1 MRRVRQALTG
11 LSTLTVVLGLAAPA
25 VADPGSGRT
34 STQVTA
40 EAERTAET
48 VVVLAREADRR
59 AGDARQAA
67 GELAAAFAD
76 LARADEELRAVDG
89 RLRAARSRRSASVR
103 ALYVEGESGMAAAV
117 LTAGSVKDALWR
129 LSVGRRVGGN
139 VVRET
144 VESTQRIDD
153 QSRRV
158 ADRVRNTEEATTR
171 MARAARRLSE
181 EASSS
186 QVLLDQARRR
196 LDTLTGEARR
206 LRAAEQAAAALAAAQ
221 RSASSIGAVGSV
233 TALGIPTAYEHA
245 YRAAEGQC
253 PGLRWTLLAALGQV
267 ESGHGRNN
275 GPSSAGAIGPMQFM
289 PATFASYGVDGD
301 GDGRADAWNPAD
313 AIPSAAGY
321 LCASGLDD
329 TDAGVRAALLAYNHA
344 EWYVELVLTTERAIS
359 ARAASQP

>member
-1 MRRVRQALTG
+1 MGRVRQALTG
-11 LSTLTVVLGLAAPA
+11 LSTLAVVLGLAAPA

-34 STQVTA
+34 SAQVTA

-48 VVVLAREADRR
+48 VVILAREADRR
-59 AGDARQAA
+59 AGDARRAA

-117 LTAGSVKDALWR
+117 LTAGSVQDALWR
-129 LSVGRRVGGN
+129 LSVGRRVGGT
-139 VVRET
+139 VVREAAD
-144 VESTQRIDD
+144 STQRIDD

-206 LRAAEQAAAALAAAQ
+206 LRTAE
-221 RSASSIGAVGSV
+221 
-233 TALGIPTAYEHA
+233 
-245 YRAAEGQC
+245 
-253 PGLRWTLLAALGQV
+253 
-267 ESGHGRNN
+267 
-275 GPSSAGAIGPMQFM
+275 
-289 PATFASYGVDGD
+289 
-301 GDGRADAWNPAD
+301 
-313 AIPSAAGY
+313 
-321 LCASGLDD
+321 
-329 TDAGVRAALLAYNHA
+329 
-344 EWYVELVLTTERAIS
+344 
-359 ARAASQP
+359 